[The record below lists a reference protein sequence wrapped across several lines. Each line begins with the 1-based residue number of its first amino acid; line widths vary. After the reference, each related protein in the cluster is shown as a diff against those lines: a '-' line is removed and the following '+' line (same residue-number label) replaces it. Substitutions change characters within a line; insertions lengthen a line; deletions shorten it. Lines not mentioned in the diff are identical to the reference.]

1 MSIAFIHLS
10 FMSEIKKKL
19 TRFLNWLEMIVLGI
33 SQPIVLGLGF
43 DPDGLGLLSSARP
56 LAQRARL
63 HLATETTI
71 N

>member
-1 MSIAFIHLS
+1 
-10 FMSEIKKKL
+10 
-19 TRFLNWLEMIVLGI
+19 MIVLGR

-43 DPDGLGLLSSARP
+43 YPDGLGLLSSARP